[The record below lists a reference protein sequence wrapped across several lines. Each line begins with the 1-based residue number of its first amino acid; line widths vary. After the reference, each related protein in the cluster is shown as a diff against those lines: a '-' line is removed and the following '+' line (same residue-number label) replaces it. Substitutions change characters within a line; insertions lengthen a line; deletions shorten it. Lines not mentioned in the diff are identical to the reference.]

1 MDDSRDQS
9 AYGDRAGF
17 QSKALEEHGD
27 LVTRSDDRSEAVESE
42 LSRSTLNA
50 YLSTFAKLPLL
61 PPAEVAALGREIR
74 EEERRFREALFEVPG
89 TAMLVLDR
97 WNERRK
103 HGRVTGLLSHSHRDE
118 PGRDWSTFIDE
129 RLDCLSSLVA
139 RRARL
144 RGSTPT
150 ARRKALDC
158 EIAAVLASAGILL
171 EVLLV
176 ISLELRGL
184 LDEPPSRA
192 VAARRRRLGLGRP
205 RARDALARAEQA
217 LERRDRARQTLAS
230 HNLRLVVHIAK
241 RYRGLGVPFLD
252 LIQEGN
258 FGLIRA
264 VDKFDASLGFKF
276 STYAVWWIEQAMIR
290 AVQNSSRTVRVPSNM
305 YDAQLRYQRAQHR
318 LRVRMGEPERADL
331 VAALGVSEDLVDLVA
346 TTLWRIDSLDNPLD
360 ETDGASLGEQLPDL
374 NETDPAGR
382 IDDARLRR
390 VLDRGLGSLK
400 PRERDVLRWRFGLKG
415 SEEHTL
421 QQIANRL
428 GLSRERA
435 RQIQNDALAKLR
447 EQPRVR
453 DLEQLLSSSDAE
465 SESRGRDERDEEE

>member
-1 MDDSRDQS
+1 
-9 AYGDRAGF
+9 
-17 QSKALEEHGD
+17 
-27 LVTRSDDRSEAVESE
+27 
-42 LSRSTLNA
+42 
-50 YLSTFAKLPLL
+50 
-61 PPAEVAALGREIR
+61 
-74 EEERRFREALFEVPG
+74 
-89 TAMLVLDR
+89 
-97 WNERRK
+97 
-103 HGRVTGLLSHSHRDE
+103 VTGLLSHSHRDE
-118 PGRDWSTFIDE
+118 LGRDWSTFIDE

-150 ARRKALDC
+150 SRRKALDC
-158 EIAAVLASAGILL
+158 EISAVLASAGILL
-171 EVLLV
+171 EVLLD

-184 LDEPPSRA
+184 LDEPSSRA

-258 FGLIRA
+258 VGLIRA

-360 ETDGASLGEQLPDL
+360 ETDGSSLGEELPDL

-390 VLDRGLGSLK
+390 VLDRGLGRLK